1 MKWSKVIEDNWD
13 AITAAMQKAAHDVGE
28 SDGESI
34 LRVELNEDGTVNVY
48 IPPDNSNVFHDIINE
63 SKYTLKQGDK
73 ALLYLV
79 GGRTYNSFIIAKVK
93 N

>member
-1 MKWSKVIEDNWD
+1 MMPSDATQFIQVVNELITNRLTAIDRTTLCIIES
-13 AITAAMQKAAHDVGE
+13 V
-28 SDGESI
+28 
-34 LRVELNEDGTVNVY
+34 NEDGTVNVY